1 MTRRL
6 KRRAAP
12 PSWPIRRKGSKWL
25 ARPSPGAHSQEM
37 AIPLLLVL
45 RDLRHLARNA
55 REARA
60 IVRAKRVL
68 VDGRPVRELS
78 MGLGLMDTVSFPP
91 PLDEHFRVLPDRRG
105 RLTLLRIPAAEAK
118 AKLGRIRRKT
128 TTRGGRIQVTLHDG
142 RNLLAPAKATWRVG
156 DTLQIELPSQTVV
169 GHLPL
174 SPGRLA
180 YVSGGSHVGET
191 ARIERIEVKNSPQ
204 PNRVHFAEGFSTIKE
219 YVFVVGDTTPKLT
232 LSEAV

>member
-12 PSWPIRRKGSKWL
+12 PSWPVRRKGSKWL
-25 ARPSPGAHSQEM
+25 ARPAPGPHAQDQ
-37 AIPLLLVL
+37 ALPLILVL

-60 IVRAKRVL
+60 LIRAKRVL
-68 VDGRPVRELS
+68 VDGRPARELS
-78 MGLGLMDTVSFPP
+78 MGVGLMDTVSFAA
-91 PLDEHFRVLPDRRG
+91 PLDEHFRVLPDHRG
-105 RLTLLRIPAAEAK
+105 RLTLLRIPAAEAT

-128 TTRGGRIQVTLHDG
+128 TVHGGRIQVTLHDG
-142 RNLLAPAKATWRVG
+142 RNLLAPPKATWRVG
-156 DTLQIELPSQTVV
+156 DTLQIQLPSQEVV

-191 ARIERIEVKNSPQ
+191 ARIERIEVKNSSQ

-219 YVFVVGDTTPKLT
+219 YVFVVGDTAPKLT
-232 LSEAV
+232 LTEAV